1 MAPLIQSR
9 RLYNQTLTLIHKN
22 LLIFFKSPIA
32 TFVKTLLL
40 PIIITIIFV
49 YLKEIQP
56 DISSSNGITRTGQ
69 PVLDLADAIDSSS
82 SKRLVFVINGMREK
96 RLIDILENIR
106 DSPDMKGRDFRILDD
121 PNELYEN
128 CRQSIHGT
136 SDCFASVMFTT
147 FNATHVEYNIGIDE
161 DVIKNTPYS
170 YRPGQSALSRR
181 VLPIQWALDSRIGGF
196 SSTKKPTERMFSG
209 YFDES
214 GSSTTDVSGEV
225 YWLSI
230 VSYFAA
236 PLFVFLLLVATY
248 HISSFVAGERQNSVA
263 ELLMAQGV
271 GTIPRILSNILSFCI
286 LYVPG
291 VIISS
296 LMLGELLFTRTST
309 GLIFILM
316 LLACFSF
323 VVSAHCMG
331 SLFAKS
337 STAGLC
343 TCILTFILGVVTVA
357 QSMTSFRNPSEI
369 AGLSFVFPSYAWA
382 TLIRDIATAEFTE
395 RGFPDMQAQEEDQ
408 AINGYLF
415 LLFFSLQILI
425 YGAGTLLVEHFRWG
439 VPKQREWTESSN
451 DVALR
456 LGRLSKTFKRGKKA
470 VNDLSFEVQKG
481 SVTFLLGP
489 NGSGK
494 TTALKCISGMT
505 KVDQGSKIQFSRE
518 GHSFGLCPQN
528 NVLWDVLTVNEH
540 VRIWA
545 KLKTAGGD
553 ASVIKNAD
561 DVIAECDLTGKAH
574 AASET
579 LSGGQKRRLQ
589 LAIAFAG
596 GSQVC
601 CIDEASSGLDPLS
614 RRNIW
619 NIVQEGRRHRTTVLT
634 THFLDEADVLADHI
648 VIMCK
653 GSLVCQG
660 SSTFLKSQYGD
671 SYRIRM
677 DDDDDD
683 EIACKAATS
692 AEATQKVLEL
702 ERIRDGL
709 ACHITFPTL
718 EQVFLKTTSEYG
730 TAVNAIGGDGIVGEQ
745 EIPDDSTTAVE
756 DKILAMESE
765 YAGQDLSLDVGR
777 SVGVFRQIWVLFRKR
792 CQLLMQ
798 WSGLTVYAVNLVI
811 PILVGV
817 ALTNAMYDWKA
828 LDTCENMYQR
838 YEHPRGAEFPPLMEA
853 MTPNIPMTTERVYAG
868 VLGPQRLFS
877 SDTQDILYLESFAS
891 MFSGSKS
898 QTLKDRMLVNSQDD
912 FEKAMFKSFGDI
924 PFGIYAPTPDNA
936 IFYHDASYYY
946 AANGI
951 NAFSFLT
958 NRLANSTADNQARLV
973 STTLRTFRHVQPVH
987 DWRNMPIS
995 ILIVVAFMA
1004 AVSTTAIY
1012 PMYERISKVRAL
1024 QYSNGVSPFALW
1036 TAYLLFDF
1044 QFILVEALVV
1054 YGLLFVNP
1062 INDVWYRPDCI
1073 FGAFILFGIASY
1085 LGAYLISNMVRRG
1098 GFFAALGIHIVLFVL
1113 YFISY
1118 VANQYSG
1125 SVDSQQDIYDYLQAG
1140 LGLIAPAANLAR
1152 ALFVGMNTFDVLCG
1166 KFGDRYTAYPFDY
1179 DLYGG
1184 VYANLTYQCLFL
1196 IGCLALHEYGSTD
1209 WFGPLFFWRR
1219 RLPVRVHHRVDDTEM
1234 TSFESTRNIVGEE
1247 RSQAVPE
1254 NAILEVDRVSKHFG
1268 SSFATQNVSLSIS
1281 ANETLAL
1288 LGGNGAGKTTTINM
1302 IRGELKPDYGNVYV
1316 NGISMSRQPGQA
1328 RLNIGVCPQDDAVD
1342 NLTVRQ
1348 TLEFYAAVKGLQR
1361 VKENVDEVM
1370 NALDITQYQKVAAKA
1385 LSGGTKRK
1393 LTVAIALLGNPS
1405 LILLDEP
1412 STAQDAGA
1420 KRILWR
1426 ALKRI
1431 RTNRAILLTTH
1442 SMEEAE
1448 ALASSVAIMRTRLL
1462 ASGTL
1467 NSLNDSYGGAF
1478 RLRGVRC
1485 EDVGTEMAKHE
1496 VTRSFS
1502 KAGLHAMKYSDM
1514 KGLVEFFIK
1523 YEKRNLGQIMSIM
1536 EGLKGSTATMGSQ
1549 AYAGSAGSSAPETK
1563 TMKVFE
1569 EYTLIEPTLEEVF
1582 MNVVQ
1587 EAEASEGL

>member
-1 MAPLIQSR
+1 MR
-9 RLYNQTLTLIHKN
+9 
-22 LLIFFKSPIA
+22 F
-32 TFVKTLLL
+32 
-40 PIIITIIFV
+40 
-49 YLKEIQP
+49 
-56 DISSSNGITRTGQ
+56 GQ
-69 PVLDLADAIDSSS
+69 PVLDLADAIDFSSS
-82 SKRLVFVINGMREK
+82 QRLVFVINGIRDK
-96 RLIDILENIR
+96 RLIDVLEEIR
-106 DSPDMKGRDFRILDD
+106 DAPRMKGRDVRIIDE
-121 PNELYEN
+121 PNGLYNN

-136 SDCFASVMFTT
+136 SECFASVMFTT
-147 FNATHVEYNIGIDE
+147 FNATHAEYNIAIDE
-161 DVIKNTPYS
+161 DAIKNTPYS

-181 VLPIQWALDSRIGGF
+181 VLPIQWALDSRIGEF
-196 SSTKKPTERMFSG
+196 TSAQKPTERMFSG

-214 GSSTTDVSGEV
+214 GTSGSDVPTEV

-248 HISSFVAGERQNSVA
+248 HVSSFVAGERQNSVA

-271 GTIPRILSNILSFCI
+271 GTIPRVLSNILSFCI

-296 LMLGELLFTRTST
+296 LMLGELLFKQTST
-309 GLIFILM
+309 GLFFILM

-323 VVSAHCMG
+323 IVSAHCMG

-343 TCILTFILGVVTVA
+343 TCILTFILGIASVA
-357 QSMTSFRNPSEI
+357 QSLTSFRSPGEI

-395 RGFPDMQAQEEDQ
+395 RAFPDMQAQEQSQ

-415 LLFFSLQILI
+415 LLIFIFHLFV
-425 YGAGTLLVEHFRWG
+425 YGAITFLVEHFRWG
-439 VPKQREWTESSN
+439 VPQQREWTESS
-451 DVALR
+451 DEVALR
-456 LGRLSKTFKRGKKA
+456 LGHLTKTFKGGKKA
-470 VNDLSFEVQKG
+470 VNDLSFKVQKG

-494 TTALKCISGMT
+494 TTALKCISGMI

-518 GHSFGLCPQN
+518 GHSFGLCPQI

-553 ASVIKNAD
+553 MSVIKNAD
-561 DVIAECDLTGKAH
+561 DVIAECGLTGKAH

-648 VIMCK
+648 IIMCK
-653 GSLVCQG
+653 GRLVCQG
-660 SSTFLKSQYGD
+660 SSTSLKSQYGD

-677 DDDDDD
+677 DDDD
-683 EIACKAATS
+683 EIVCKAATS
-692 AEATQKVLEL
+692 GEATQKVLEL

-709 ACHITFPTL
+709 ACHVTFPTL

-745 EIPDDSTTAVE
+745 AAAEDSTTAIE
-756 DKILAMESE
+756 DRILATESE
-765 YAGQDLSLDVGR
+765 YAGQDLNLDVGR

-798 WSGLTVYAVNLVI
+798 WSGLTVYAVNLII
-811 PILVGV
+811 PILVAV
-817 ALTNAMYDWKA
+817 ALTNGMYDWKA
-828 LDTCENMYQR
+828 LDTCENAYQR
-838 YEHPRGAEFPPLMEA
+838 YEHPSGAEFAPLMEA
-853 MTPNIPMTTERVYAG
+853 MTPMIPMVTGEVSASI
-868 VLGPQRLFS
+868 LGPRRAFS
-877 SDTQDILYLESFAS
+877 GDIQDALYVENIAS
-891 MFSGSKS
+891 MFSGSES
-898 QTLKDRMLVNSQDD
+898 QTLKSRTLLNSQDD
-912 FEKAMFKSFGDI
+912 FEKAMFKSGGKV
-924 PFGIYAPTPDNA
+924 PFGIYAPTPGNA
-936 IFYHDASYYY
+936 IFYHDASSYY

-951 NAFSFLT
+951 DGFSFLT
-958 NRLANSTADNQARLV
+958 NRLANSTANSQARIV
-973 STTLRTFRHVQPVH
+973 STTLRTFRHIVPVH
-987 DWRNMPIS
+987 DWRNMPIA
-995 ILIVVAFMA
+995 ILIVVAFMT

-1012 PMYERISKVRAL
+1012 PMYERVSKVRAL

-1044 QFILVEALVV
+1044 QFILIEALVV

-1062 INDVWYRPDCI
+1062 INNIWYAPGCI

-1085 LGAYLISNMVRRG
+1085 LGAYLISNMARRG
-1098 GFFAALGIHIVLFVL
+1098 GFFAALSIHIVLFVV
-1113 YFISY
+1113 YFISH

-1125 SVDSQQDIYDYLQAG
+1125 SVDSRQGMYDSLQAG

-1152 ALFVGMNTFDVLCG
+1152 ALFIGMNTFDILCG
-1166 KFGDRYTAYPFDY
+1166 KFGDRDTSYPFDY
-1179 DLYGG
+1179 ELYGG

-1196 IGCLALHEYGSTD
+1196 IGCLALYEYGSAD
-1209 WFGPLFFWRR
+1209 VLRPLFFWRR
-1219 RLPVRVHHRVDDTEM
+1219 KLPVKVHHRVDDTEM
-1234 TSFESTRNIVGEE
+1234 TSFESTRNIIGEE

-1254 NAILEVDRVSKHFG
+1254 NAILEVDRVSKYFG

-1302 IRGELKPDYGNVYV
+1302 IRGELKPDYGNILV

-1328 RLNIGVCPQDDAVD
+1328 RLHIGVCPQDDAVD

-1348 TLEFYAAVKGLQR
+1348 TLDFYAAVKGLQR

-1448 ALASSVAIMRTRLL
+1448 ALASSVAIVRTRLL
-1462 ASGTL
+1462 VSGTL
-1467 NSLNDSYGGAF
+1467 NSLNDTYGGAF

-1496 VTRSFS
+1496 VTRSFT
-1502 KAGLHAMKYSDM
+1502 KAGLYAMKYSDM
-1514 KGLVEFFIK
+1514 NGLIQFFVK
-1523 YEKRNLGQIMSIM
+1523 YEKRNLGQIMCIM
-1536 EGLKGSTATMGSQ
+1536 ERLKGNPLIMGSQ
-1549 AYAGSAGSSAPETK
+1549 AHAGSAGCSASETK

-1569 EYTLIEPTLEEVF
+1569 KYTLIEPTLEEVF